1 MPIKDLI
8 NKESVWN
15 ENYKSRESVMSEYP
29 KLFISYCHQNVEYE
43 NKILDFE
50 KTFAIWGNW

>member
-1 MPIKDLI
+1 
-8 NKESVWN
+8 
-15 ENYKSRESVMSEYP
+15 MSEYP

-50 KTFAIWGNW
+50 KTFAI